1 MDQLTRRSK
10 IVRHACTLM
19 VLAAG
24 LRAGYTALFANA
36 RFVGSF
42 RGQILFAAVYVL
54 FVFLYAL
61 TPADGAST
69 LNRRRAWL
77 LASQNAAGLLLACLF
92 PDFIVT
98 CLLVV
103 VAWQFALLVESRV
116 AFTVAAVEV
125 VLLAAIP
132 CSNNVETLVVA
143 VTCAGFQ
150 LFAVSAAQL
159 LRNEMAARNELLR
172 ANAELKA
179 AYALLDESARN
190 GERLRIARD
199 LHDVMGHTLTTL
211 AVHLDVAGRL
221 ASGQAKEHVE
231 CARAASSQLLEQVRT
246 VVSRV
251 RIQPLDLQAVLQE
264 LAARAEGLDVH
275 VRIAPE
281 VSISDPAQAEAVVRC
296 VQEAITNAIRHA
308 KAHKLAIE
316 LKRDG
321 EGPVVITA
329 EDDGRGGPVRMG
341 HGLTGMRERFE
352 LLGGSLA
359 VKSASGTGFALRAT
373 LPATGSSA

>member
-1 MDQLTRRSK
+1 
-10 IVRHACTLM
+10 M
-19 VLAAG
+19 VLAG
-24 LRAGYTALFANA
+24 GMRAGYTAIFANA
-36 RFVGSF
+36 RFVGSPT
-42 RGQILFAAVYVL
+42 GQLLFAAIYGL
-54 FVFLYAL
+54 FVALYL
-61 TPADGAST
+61 LSPADVATSLT
-69 LNRRRAWL
+69 RRRAWL
-77 LASQNAAGLLLACLF
+77 LGAQNGAGLLLACLY

-103 VAWQFALLVESRV
+103 VAWQFALLVEARI

-132 CSNNVETLVVA
+132 CSNQTETLVVA

-159 LRNEMAARNELLR
+159 LRNEMAARNDLLR
-172 ANAELKA
+172 TNAELKA

-211 AVHLDVAGRL
+211 AVHLDVAERL
-221 ASGQAKEHVE
+221 VTGQAKEHLD
-231 CARAASSQLLEQVRT
+231 CARAASSQLLEQVRSL
-246 VVSRV
+246 VSRV
-251 RIQPLDLQAVLQE
+251 RSQPIDLQAVLEE
-264 LAARAEGLDVH
+264 LADRAQGISVKL
-275 VRIAPE
+275 RLAPQ
-281 VSISDPAQAEAVVRC
+281 VSISDPAQAEAIVRC

-308 KAHKLAIE
+308 RAAELLIE

-321 EGPVVITA
+321 GGPIIITA
-329 EDDGRGGPVRMG
+329 TDDGRGGPFCMG

-352 LLGGSLA
+352 LLGGSLVVSSVPGA
-359 VKSASGTGFALRAT
+359 GFALRAS
-373 LPATGSSA
+373 LPLSGRTA

>member
-1 MDQLTRRSK
+1 MDQLARRNK
-10 IVRHACTLM
+10 IVRLACTLM

-24 LRAGYTALFANA
+24 MRAGYTALFANA
-36 RFVGSF
+36 RFVGSLY
-42 RGQILFAAVYVL
+42 GQVAWAALYGI
-54 FVFLYAL
+54 FVILYAL
-61 TPADGAST
+61 TPANGGTALT
-69 LNRRRAWL
+69 RKRAWL
-77 LASQNAAGLLLACLF
+77 LAGQNACGLLLACLF

-103 VAWQFALLVESRV
+103 VAWQFALLVEARV
-116 AFTVAAVEV
+116 AFIVAAIEV

-132 CSNNVETLVVA
+132 CSNQTETLVVA

-159 LRNEMAARNELLR
+159 LRNEMAARNELTR

-190 GERLRIARD
+190 GERLRMARD

-211 AVHLDVAGRL
+211 AVHLDVASRL
-221 ASGQAKEHVE
+221 VSGPATQHLACARTASGQ
-231 CARAASSQLLEQVRT
+231 LLDQVRN

-251 RIQPLDLQAVLQE
+251 RTQPLDLESVLRE
-264 LAARAEGLDVH
+264 LAKGTEGVRVKVQVARDVL
-275 VRIAPE
+275 
-281 VSISDPAQAEAVVRC
+281 ISDPAQAEAIVRC

-308 KAHKLAIE
+308 RAGQLSIE
-316 LKRDG
+316 LKRDTQ
-321 EGPVVITA
+321 GPIVMTA
-329 EDDGRGGPVRMG
+329 QDDGRGGPFQMG

-352 LLGGSLA
+352 LLGGTLA
-359 VKSASGTGFALRAT
+359 ISSGADTGFMLRAT
-373 LPATGSSA
+373 LPAVGRAA